1 MEKRKVRVP
10 DLLSAANEI
19 EERLKAS
26 GVVLSPEQL
35 EAVLKAAQEG
45 KAAHSAANP
54 GARTSAIPRE
64 IADASADG
72 LLQAGRELLDVL
84 RNVDASDVL
93 DGARISLTAVA
104 SGGRYTVAVQ
114 TTTPG
119 IRESGRM
126 GETAEGDS
134 VDSED
139 DFNAL
144 VESMKGNR
152 GRRARREEEEA
163 ASANA

>member
-1 MEKRKVRVP
+1 MSDKRKVRVP
-10 DLLSAANEI
+10 DLLSAASEI

-64 IADASADG
+64 VAEASAGG
-72 LLQAGRELLDVL
+72 LLATAEGLLDAL
-84 RNVDASDVL
+84 RNADASDVL

-126 GETAEGDS
+126 GETAEGDL
-134 VDSED
+134 VAPED
-139 DFNAL
+139 FDAL
-144 VESMKGNR
+144 VDSMKGNR
-152 GRRARREEEEA
+152 GRRA
-163 ASANA
+163 SAD

>member
-1 MEKRKVRVP
+1 MSDKRKVRVP
-10 DLLSAANEI
+10 DLLSAASEI
-19 EERLKAS
+19 EDRLKAA
-26 GVVLSPEQL
+26 GVSLSPEQL

-64 IADASADG
+64 VAEASAGG
-72 LLQAGRELLDVL
+72 LLATAESLLDAL

-119 IRESGRM
+119 IRESGRI
-126 GETAEGDS
+126 GETAEGDIVAPEDFDS
-134 VDSED
+134 LVD
-139 DFNAL
+139 
-144 VESMKGNR
+144 SMKGNR
-152 GRRARREEEEA
+152 GRRA
-163 ASANA
+163 SAD